1 MQYVVERLL
10 SVDNKKSEKDVSFG
24 FLNGIHYMAP
34 HGLSGRDL
42 CGNASPGCV
51 GLCLGAHSG
60 AAVRYSRV
68 MDSRIA
74 KARAFVA
81 DRRAYLE
88 DLHLAIALLDRKA
101 RRAGLKPVVR
111 LNGSTDLA
119 FEGFRFGDGS
129 TLFSRNPSVQFVDYT
144 KSIRRALKYAEG
156 RMPANYHLTLS
167 RSETNESQCMD
178 AMTTHGVNV
187 AIVFGAKELPE
198 TYRGIQVINGDKSD
212 LRHLDQQGGFWVGL
226 TPKGHKAKR
235 DMSGF
240 VVRELVA

>member
-1 MQYVVERLL
+1 MQYFVEHLL
-10 SVDNKKSEKDVSFG
+10 SVDNPKSKKAVSFG
-24 FLNGIHYMAP
+24 YLNGIHYMAP

-68 MDSRIA
+68 VESRIA

-81 DRRAYLE
+81 DREAYLE

-101 RRAGLKPVVR
+101 RRAGLKPIVR

-119 FEGFRFGDGS
+119 FEGFRFDDGS

-144 KSIRRALKYAEG
+144 KSVRRALKYAEG

-178 AMTTHGVNV
+178 AMAHGVNV
-187 AIVFGAKELPE
+187 AIVFGSKELPQ
-198 TYRGIQVINGDKSD
+198 TYRGIRVLNGDESD
-212 LRHLDQQGGFWVGL
+212 LRHLDPQGGFWIGL
-226 TPKGHKAKR
+226 TPKGSKAKR